1 MNGFVER
8 DGKKFLWIGK
18 RSPMKQTF
26 PGMLD
31 NVVAGGLV
39 RNYLSYLVCVV
50 RLRKGKIPLFIFN
63 I

>member
-8 DGKKFLWIGK
+8 DGKKFLWTGK

-50 RLRKGKIPLFIFN
+50 RLRQREDSIIYF
-63 I
+63 